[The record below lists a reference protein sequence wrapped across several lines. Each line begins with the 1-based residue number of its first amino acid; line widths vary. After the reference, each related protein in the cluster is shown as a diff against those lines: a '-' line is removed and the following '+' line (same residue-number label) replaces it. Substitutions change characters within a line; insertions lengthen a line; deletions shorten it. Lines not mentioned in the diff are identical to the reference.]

1 MSDEEAAPLIR
12 KLERLGYTVLA
23 PAKAGWSVVST
34 EDVYLPWGGSSLWI
48 TVDGF
53 GELQVGGGPQDD
65 TVAEWVQLLNAD
77 RVFASVCVASVVGGT
92 RLRISSIQRRK
103 VAVRS
108 TAEGVEFEVEEDP
121 PLAISTPLPRH
132 VPWPLWG
139 YE

>member
-1 MSDEEAAPLIR
+1 MQGRRALRVDAREARVGEGDAGMRAERRREAELVGGAREPVQRRVELRAPR
-12 KLERLGYTVLA
+12 A
-23 PAKAGWSVVST
+23 
-34 EDVYLPWGGSSLWI
+34 
-48 TVDGF
+48 
-53 GELQVGGGPQDD
+53 ELQVGGGPQDD

>member
-34 EDVYLPWGGSSLWI
+34 DDV
-48 TVDGF
+48 V
-53 GELQVGGGPQDD
+53 
-65 TVAEWVQLLNAD
+65 
-77 RVFASVCVASVVGGT
+77 
-92 RLRISSIQRRK
+92 
-103 VAVRS
+103 
-108 TAEGVEFEVEEDP
+108 EDP

-132 VPWPLWG
+132 VPWPQWG